1 MVFVVDTEH
10 KPLSPCHPARARLLI
25 TSGKAA
31 VWRRYPF
38 TIILKRVIS
47 AAHPDPLRMKIDPG
61 SKTTGLALVN
71 DVTGQVVW
79 AAELEHRG
87 HRIRDALLAR
97 RAIRRGRR
105 QRHTRYRP
113 ARFANRRRGDG
124 WLPPSL
130 ESRVSN
136 VLTWVARLRRWCRVG
151 ALSLELVKFD
161 THLLQNAEISGVKYQ
176 QGELAGYEVREYLLE
191 KWGRRCAYCG
201 ATNVPWQVEHIV
213 PKIRGG
219 SNRVSNLTMAC
230 KPCNDAKG

>member
-10 KPLSPCHPARARLLI
+10 KPLSPSHPARARLLL

-47 AAHPDPLRMKIDPG
+47 AAQLDPLRMKIDPG

-97 RAIRRGRR
+97 RATRRGRR
-105 QRHTRYRP
+105 QRHTRYRRP
-113 ARFANRRRGDG
+113 RFANRRRGDG

-136 VLTWVARLRRWCRVG
+136 VFT
-151 ALSLELVKFD
+151 
-161 THLLQNAEISGVKYQ
+161 
-176 QGELAGYEVREYLLE
+176 
-191 KWGRRCAYCG
+191 
-201 ATNVPWQVEHIV
+201 
-213 PKIRGG
+213 
-219 SNRVSNLTMAC
+219 
-230 KPCNDAKG
+230 

>member
-10 KPLSPCHPARARLLI
+10 KPLSLCHPARARLLL

-47 AAHPDPLRMKIDPG
+47 AAQPDPLRMKIDPG

-87 HRIRDALLAR
+87 HWIRDALLAR

-105 QRHTRYRP
+105 QRQPPTR
-113 ARFANRRRGDG
+113 
-124 WLPPSL
+124 
-130 ESRVSN
+130 
-136 VLTWVARLRRWCRVG
+136 
-151 ALSLELVKFD
+151 
-161 THLLQNAEISGVKYQ
+161 
-176 QGELAGYEVREYLLE
+176 
-191 KWGRRCAYCG
+191 
-201 ATNVPWQVEHIV
+201 
-213 PKIRGG
+213 
-219 SNRVSNLTMAC
+219 
-230 KPCNDAKG
+230 